1 MSIFL
6 IGYMGSGKSILGKQ
20 VSIDLQRPFW
30 DLDDMIQ
37 EKLNMSIFEIFNQK
51 GEDFFRKIEHEILIK
66 HNFESDAIIATGGG
80 TPCFFDNHNFM
91 KSIGNTIYLKVSP
104 EELYK
109 RLQKTNNRPLL
120 FNNKLNLNQFIQ
132 DNLMSRVSCYSE
144 SDFTLDSDNILA
156 EELSDLIRKIK
167 YEKNTY

>member
-51 GEDFFRKIEHEILIK
+51 GEDFFRKIERELLIK
-66 HNFESDAIIATGGG
+66 NNFESDAIIATGGG

-132 DNLMSRVSCYSE
+132 DSLMSRVSCYSE
-144 SDFTLDSDNILA
+144 SNFTLDSDNILA

-167 YEKNTY
+167 YEENTY

>member
-6 IGYMGSGKSILGKQ
+6 IGYMGSGKSIIGKQ

-37 EKLNMSIFEIFNQK
+37 EKLNMSILEVFNQK
-51 GEDFFRKIEHEILIK
+51 GEEFFRKIEHEILIK

-91 KSIGNTIYLKVSP
+91 KSIGHTIYLKVSS

-132 DNLMSRVSCYSE
+132 DNLLSRDSCYSE
-144 SDFTLDSDNILA
+144 SNFTLDSDKILP

-167 YEKNTY
+167 YEENTH

>member
-1 MSIFL
+1 
-6 IGYMGSGKSILGKQ
+6 
-20 VSIDLQRPFW
+20 
-30 DLDDMIQ
+30 
-37 EKLNMSIFEIFNQK
+37 
-51 GEDFFRKIEHEILIK
+51 
-66 HNFESDAIIATGGG
+66 
-80 TPCFFDNHNFM
+80 M

-144 SDFTLDSDNILA
+144 SNFTLDSDNILA

-167 YEKNTY
+167 YEENTY

>member
-20 VSIDLQRPFW
+20 ASIDLQRPFW

-37 EKLNMSIFEIFNQK
+37 EKLNLSIFEIFNQK

-91 KSIGNTIYLKVSP
+91 KSIGHTIYLKVSSD
-104 EELYK
+104 ELCK
-109 RLQKTNNRPLL
+109 RLQNIDNRPLL

-132 DNLMSRVSCYSE
+132 DNLSYRDNSYSE
-144 SDFTLDSDNILA
+144 SNFTLESDNILA

-167 YEKNTY
+167 YEENTD